1 MPVQR
6 RKGGG
11 WYQTPLPAPF
21 FAFSLGK
28 EKGGEMGI
36 HYHPAAPI
44 TPGRI
49 SWVAHPTCSQTIIP

>member
-36 HYHPAAPI
+36 H
-44 TPGRI
+44 
-49 SWVAHPTCSQTIIP
+49 